1 MYWNHRIVKATD
13 EQSGETMLVIAE
25 VFYNSDT
32 KRPFNYGEAFLISET
47 LDGIKEIVTQFEAAA
62 KQPILSYPEDFD
74 VEANTP
80 EAAEEVE
87 GTPV

>member
-1 MYWNHRIVKATD
+1 MFWNHRVVRYID
-13 EQSGETMLVIAE
+13 NGETMLVIAE
-25 VFYNSDT
+25 VFYNGDT

-47 LDGIKEIVTQFEAAA
+47 LDGIKEIVQRFEAAT

-74 VEANTP
+74 VEAD
-80 EAAEEVE
+80 EDVE